1 MTHNRARR
9 INNAFLA
16 VILFIGSL
24 AILAPLYMTF
34 VTALKDAPQMRDS
47 LWSLPSNWR
56 WSNFA
61 DAIAMT
67 NYWGALGNSAL
78 ITVSVVVLVILTNSM
93 VGYAIARNMHKR
105 LFKFMYFYFLS
116 AMFIP
121 FPIIMLPLVKQM
133 AGMGLS
139 NRWGLILVYV
149 VFQLSFNTLL
159 YTGYMQSIP
168 ISLEE
173 AAFLDGASTWQT
185 YWKVVFPLL
194 TPINATVAI
203 LTGLGVW
210 NDFLL
215 PLLILSDTSEH
226 TLPLVQYVFQ
236 TQFSA
241 NYNLAFSSYL
251 MAMAPM
257 LLVYVFMQRW
267 IIGGVSQGAI
277 KA

>member
-1 MTHNRARR
+1 MIPSKARR
-9 INNAFLA
+9 LNNIFLA
-16 VILFIGSL
+16 LILLIGSVS
-24 AILAPLYMTF
+24 ILAPLYMTI
-34 VTALKDAPQMRDS
+34 VTALKDRSEMTGN
-47 LWSLPSNWR
+47 LWSLPSEWK
-56 WSNFA
+56 WSNFS
-61 DAIAMT
+61 DAVNMT
-67 NYWGALGNSAL
+67 NYWSAFGNSAL

-93 VGYAIARNMHKR
+93 VGYAIARNMHRKP
-105 LFKFMYFYFLS
+105 FKFMYFYFLS

-133 AGMGLS
+133 AAMGIS
-139 NRWGLILVYV
+139 NRWGLILLYT

-168 ISLEE
+168 VALEE
-173 AAFLDGASTWQT
+173 AAFIDGANVWQT

-203 LTGLGVW
+203 LTGLYVW

-215 PLLILSDTSEH
+215 PLVILSDASEY
-226 TLPLVQYVFQ
+226 TLPLAQYVFQ
-236 TQFSA
+236 SQFTT

-251 MAMAPM
+251 LAMAPM
-257 LLVYVFMQRW
+257 MVVYLFLQRW
-267 IIGGVSQGAI
+267 IIGGVSQGAV